1 MIEIALALA
10 VIAFGLVAIIG
21 FLPFGL
27 GVQRENKDDTLID
40 HDARMFLR
48 FIRMEPDV
56 PIDPETLHRLWT
68 YIIPDKDGIRKVW
81 VTNVFN
87 VYEKESGQLK
97 GSQVTQGYVCE
108 VISPLVGPISR
119 DLPQVLMADLLK
131 LRPFVG
137 QIEVDTNANLL
148 KIIVTRLTLY
158 IRAGAGSA
166 FDKYPQ
172 TDPAVTE
179 MGFKYLLVRET
190 TPVVSKWQ
198 LESQAQL
205 YDVRF
210 SFAWPVYPNG
220 TVGYGRR
227 VYRAQVLSE
236 ER

>member
-27 GVQRENKDDTLID
+27 GVQRENKDDTVID
-40 HDARMFLR
+40 HDARMFLQ

-56 PIDPETLHRLWT
+56 PIDLETLHRLWT
-68 YIIPDKDGIRKVW
+68 YIVPDKDGIRKVW
-81 VTNVFN
+81 VTNVTI
-87 VYEKESGQLK
+87 VYEKECGQLK
-97 GSQVTQGYVCE
+97 SSQVTGVYEYEAV
-108 VISPLVGPISR
+108 SPFINPISDR
-119 DLPQVLMADLLK
+119 PKVSMDALLK
-131 LRPFVG
+131 LKPFGG
-137 QIEVDTNANLL
+137 QIEVDTNADRL
-148 KIIVTRLTLY
+148 KVTITRLTVRL
-158 IRAGAGSA
+158 RAGAGSA

-172 TDPAVTE
+172 TDSAVTE
-179 MGFKYLLVRET
+179 MSFKYLLVRET

-198 LESQAQL
+198 LGSLPQL

-227 VYRAQVLSE
+227 VYRTQVLSE